1 MRSILNHV
9 PTPVLGFVIVALGVG
24 LGIGLLALVRRTRAA
39 TVEDNESLDIL
50 LALIGAVYGII
61 LAFVIV
67 DLWTSFGAARDTVST
82 EASAL
87 AQLEIDTR
95 PLAPADRTRIDAAIS
110 AYIAAVV
117 GDEAKTMRSGRE
129 AVSARDALDKVAFA
143 LEQSRPA
150 SKVQD
155 VWYSE
160 AVGKLNDVAVAR
172 RQRIEA
178 AERTPPMPF
187 RILVFFGALIPIGF
201 MTLVSVK
208 NTRLHTVMVCVV
220 AALVAYAIFLVVVLE
235 YPFSGTVAVSLEPF
249 RQGALARL
257 AR

>member
-1 MRSILNHV
+1 VLNHV
-9 PTPVLGFVIVALGVG
+9 PTAVLGLVIIAVGV
-24 LGIGLLALVRRTRAA
+24 GIGLGLLAFVRRSRAG
-39 TVEDNESLDIL
+39 VEDNESIDIL
-50 LALIGAVYGII
+50 FAFIGAVYGII

-82 EASAL
+82 EAAAL

-95 PLAPADRTRIDAAIS
+95 PLSPPDRARIENALSVYIS
-110 AYIAAVV
+110 AVV
-117 GDEAKTMRSGRE
+117 NDEATTMRSGRE
-129 AVSARDALDKVAFA
+129 SLSAHNALDRLA
-143 LEQSRPA
+143 LSLERAQPV

-178 AERTPPMPF
+178 AQRSVPMPF
-187 RILVFFGALIPIGF
+187 RVLIFTGALIPIGF

-208 NTRLHTVMVCVV
+208 NRRLHTVMVCVV
-220 AALVAYAIFLVVVLE
+220 SALVAYAIFLVVALE

-249 RQGALARL
+249 RQGVLARL
-257 AR
+257 VR